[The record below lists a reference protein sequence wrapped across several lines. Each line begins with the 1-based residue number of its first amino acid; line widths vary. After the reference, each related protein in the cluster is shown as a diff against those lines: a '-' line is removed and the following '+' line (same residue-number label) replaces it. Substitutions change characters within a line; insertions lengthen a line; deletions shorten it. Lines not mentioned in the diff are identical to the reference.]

1 MKQIAFALLLLT
13 LSVPIVV
20 FPQST
25 PRGDAA
31 EFTVLEASIPEMQ
44 AAMKAGRVTSRAIVQ
59 QYLTRIAMYED
70 KLNAAITINPDALKE
85 ADERDRERAQ
95 GKIRG
100 PLHGI
105 PVALKDNIHTTNMPT
120 SGGALAFDGFV
131 PPYEATLT
139 RNLRDAGAIIIA
151 KTGMTELA
159 NWVASNMPGNYNSLT
174 GYGMNPYDPRRDPRD
189 ATFDGRP
196 AMSTGGSSSGIGTAA
211 NFWAANVGTE
221 TSGSILSPSNQ
232 NMLAAVKPTV
242 GRVSRYG
249 VIPITADQDTP
260 GPMAKWVS
268 DTAIMLGALE
278 GGAPDPNDPGTRAC
292 AAPPGRDYTQYL
304 QADGLKG
311 ARIGIPRASFY
322 ERVTVPGSER
332 PRGGLNPDQLKVM
345 DEAIAVLKKQGA
357 IIVDPANIPSIT
369 EKDPKENFLL
379 WGICSGTDDAKSKD
393 DDCSVILKYGMKRD
407 FNTWLASLGPSA
419 PVKSLAELRA
429 WNKAHE
435 KAGAIKYGQAQLDI
449 SDEMD
454 VDEDRARYEADR
466 AKDIRLGG
474 THGIDEVMK
483 ANNLDALLFPGA
495 NGSALAARPGYP
507 TVIVPFGMVPN
518 MPQPATA
525 STGARASAGQAPSPP
540 AEGRG
545 RGAAAG
551 APPPGSPPAGPFP
564 PGFNPK
570 PQPFGVSFTGMACSE
585 PTLLRLAYAFEQA
598 TKKRTAPPGL
608 R

>member
-1 MKQIAFALLLLT
+1 MRQIAPVLM
-13 LSVPIVV
+13 IV
-20 FPQST
+20 
-25 PRGDAA
+25 
-31 EFTVLEASIPEMQ
+31 FTVTAVAGTRQPSQPNPEEAVSVFEASIPEMQ
-44 AAMKAGRVTSRAIVQ
+44 AAMKAGRITSHGIVQ
-59 QYLTRIAMYED
+59 QYLIRIAFYED
-70 KLNAAITINPDALKE
+70 KLNAAITINPDALRE

-95 GKIRG
+95 GTIRG

-105 PVALKDNIHTTNMPT
+105 PVALKDNIQTTNMPT
-120 SGGALAFDGFV
+120 TGGALVFDGFV
-131 PPYEATLT
+131 PPYEATLVK
-139 RNLRDAGAIIIA
+139 NLREQGAIIIA
-151 KTGMTELA
+151 KTGLTELA
-159 NWVASNMPGNYNSLT
+159 NWVSSNMPGNYNALK
-174 GYGMNPYDPRRDPRD
+174 GYGMNPYDPRRDPRET
-189 ATFDGRP
+189 TFDGRP
-196 AMSTGGSSSGIGTAA
+196 VMGTGGSSSGIGTSA
-211 NFWAANVGTE
+211 NFWSANVGTE

-260 GPMAKWVS
+260 GPMAKWVT
-268 DTAIMLGALE
+268 DAAIMLGAME
-278 GGAPDPNDPGTRAC
+278 GSAPDPNDPATRTC
-292 AAPPGRDYTQYL
+292 TPPSGHDYTAFL
-304 QADGLKG
+304 RADGLKG
-311 ARIGIPRASFY
+311 ARIGVPRALFY
-322 ERVTVPGSER
+322 ERVTPPGAER
-332 PRGGLNPDQLKVM
+332 PRGGLNPNQLKVM
-345 DEAIAVLKKQGA
+345 EEAMAVLKQQGA
-357 IIVDPANIPSIT
+357 ILVDPANVPSVI

-379 WGICSGTDDAKSKD
+379 WGICSGTDDARGKD
-393 DDCSVILKYGMKRD
+393 EDCSVDLKYRMKRD
-407 FNTWLASLGPSA
+407 FNAWLASLGPSA

-454 VDEDRARYEADR
+454 VEKDRARYETDR

-483 ANNLDALLFPGA
+483 VNNLDALLFPGA

-518 MPQPATA
+518 VPQQSSNPNA
-525 STGARASAGQAPSPP
+525 PP
-540 AEGRG
+540 A
-545 RGAAAG
+545 
-551 APPPGSPPAGPFP
+551 SPFP
-564 PGFNPK
+564 PGFDPK

-598 TKKRTAPPGL
+598 TKQRKPPPGL